1 MRHGH
6 IRTLLSAAMLL
17 VSLAVERPRDGEAA
31 QPESERGGALFQG
44 KCVACHT
51 IGQGDRVGPD
61 LAGVVKRRDRAWLSR
76 WIAAPDRVLAAGD
89 PTAKALFQQYKS
101 VPMPNQGLTDDEVA
115 ALIAYLAAP
124 GPVGAAVQAPALPPG
139 DAHAGK
145 ELFTGIRRLQNG
157 GPACMGCHSISG
169 IGALGGGAL
178 GPDLTLA
185 ATKFG
190 DSGLASVL
198 ANLPFP
204 TMNPIFGRRPL
215 TPEEQANLRAFIGQ
229 ASVTG
234 RSTRAAAQ
242 LTGLAAGLAL
252 LMFAA
257 AGLRWRRRLGG
268 VRRPLIERARTQ
280 GAPGLRSNR

>member
-6 IRTLLSAAMLL
+6 IRGLLLAGALL
-17 VSLAVERPRDGEAA
+17 VSLAVGSPGHGEAA
-31 QPESERGGALFQG
+31 PPESERGSALFRD

-61 LAGVVKRRDRAWLSR
+61 LAGVVQRRDRAWLSR
-76 WIAAPDRVLAAGD
+76 WIAAPDRVLAVGD
-89 PTAKALFQQYKS
+89 PTAKALFQQYKG

-124 GPVGAAVQAPALPPG
+124 ASVGAAAQAPALLPG
-139 DAHAGK
+139 DALAGK
-145 ELFTGIRRLQNG
+145 ELFIGIRPLQNG

-185 ATKFG
+185 ASKFG
-190 DSGLASVL
+190 DAGLASVL
-198 ANLPFP
+198 ASTPFP
-204 TMNPIFGRRPL
+204 TMTPIFAPRPL

-229 ASVTG
+229 APVTG
-234 RSTRAAAQ
+234 RSDRKS
-242 LTGLAAGLAL
+242 
-252 LMFAA
+252 
-257 AGLRWRRRLGG
+257 
-268 VRRPLIERARTQ
+268 VV
-280 GAPGLRSNR
+280 